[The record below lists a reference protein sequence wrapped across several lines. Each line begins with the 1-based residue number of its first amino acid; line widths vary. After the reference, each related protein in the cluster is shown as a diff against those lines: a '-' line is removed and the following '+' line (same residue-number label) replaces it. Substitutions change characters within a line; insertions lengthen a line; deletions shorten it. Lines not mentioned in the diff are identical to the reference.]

1 MLDICLKKFD
11 CVVADLCFRF
21 VVLLSDAFPT
31 FSCCLILSVGVN
43 DFGWI
48 EFHWSLSV
56 SVWGLGGAISMDM
69 PV

>member
-31 FSCCLILSVGVN
+31 FSCFLILFVGVN
-43 DFGWI
+43 HLVSV
-48 EFHWSLSV
+48 FHRSISV